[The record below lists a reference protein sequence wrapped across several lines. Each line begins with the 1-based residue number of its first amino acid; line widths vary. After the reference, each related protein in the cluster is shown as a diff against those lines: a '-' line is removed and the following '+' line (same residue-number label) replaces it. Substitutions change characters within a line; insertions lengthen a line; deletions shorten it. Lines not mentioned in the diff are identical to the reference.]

1 MTISMGEKS
10 VSVFLLANGLIGGH
24 LLTGHYIYLYIRSG
38 SRKMLSLENMRT
50 SQYVVVLHHTNG
62 LQKSLGDYHTSTR
75 RNLNFRERSQP
86 SIESKLRKKYC
97 QRPLRITSW
106 RTSNGYFYRRT
117 FSRTLLLHQEHNAS
131 IWLAKWRWLGE
142 YRPIIMK
149 YSMLISHGTNVWYQ
163 RLVTL
168 PSMRWMMIHQTS
180 HAFISVS
187 PNLVWLEN
195 LIWYKDIIACYRL
208 NVQYSILPRS

>member
-1 MTISMGEKS
+1 MQ
-10 VSVFLLANGLIGGH
+10 
-24 LLTGHYIYLYIRSG
+24 
-38 SRKMLSLENMRT
+38 SLENVSI
-50 SQYVVVLHHTNG
+50 SQYVVLLHHTNA

-86 SIESKLRKKYC
+86 SIESNCEKKTL
-97 QRPLRITSW
+97 PTTVTITYS
-106 RTSNGYFYRRT
+106 RTCNGYFYRRT

-168 PSMRWMMIHQTS
+168 LDLRTKHALDDDTSDFTCIYLGFSKLSM
-180 HAFISVS
+180 A
-187 PNLVWLEN
+187 LEPD
-195 LIWYKDIIACYRL
+195 LI
-208 NVQYSILPRS
+208 